1 APVFETQIHR
11 RTWIIEHDG
20 GKAEL
25 ALDSGRIVAGDKSE
39 KLAEIEIELIDGPP
53 ATVIE
58 IAKRLAAELPLA
70 IESRDKAARGYAL
83 LKGLAPPPVRA
94 ATVALDP
101 GMSAREVFIL
111 LARAAFGQVRR
122 NEAAARAGID
132 IEGVHQMRVGL
143 RRFRALLGVFR
154 KQLAAEPLATL
165 AEELRWLQGNLG
177 PAREWDVFIDETIT
191 PLIEKRPQEMGLRA
205 LRDAADKARQAA
217 YHRLR
222 RALDSPRYT
231 ALVLETEYAIES
243 GALFAGVEAEAATAL
258 DGPAIDYARWAI
270 RRRNRKMRDLP
281 SPVEELAEADLHALR
296 LNAKKARYAAEFFR
310 SLFPVKSTKGYI
322 DAVAG
327 IQDHLGALNDAYVSR
342 RLIGALR
349 RGRAKAEVARAE
361 GLVSGWYDARI
372 EADREALPA
381 AWAEFLDA
389 PRFWKRR

>member
-1 APVFETQIHR
+1 MNREIEIKLRLPQRALSRVAGCGVIASSAQGEPKGRRLVSVYWDTPELALAGRDTVLRVRRVGRRLVQTIKRGEDVALGPHARNEWEARLKEPRPAREAITEAEGLAALDGIDFTRLAPVFETQIHR

-101 GMSAREVFIL
+101 GMSAREALIL
-111 LARAAFGQVRR
+111 LARGSFGQVRR

-154 KQLAAEPLATL
+154 KQLAAEPLAAL

-205 LRDAADKARQAA
+205 LRDAAEKARQAA
-217 YHRLR
+217 YHKL
-222 RALDSPRYT
+222 
-231 ALVLETEYAIES
+231 
-243 GALFAGVEAEAATAL
+243 
-258 DGPAIDYARWAI
+258 
-270 RRRNRKMRDLP
+270 
-281 SPVEELAEADLHALR
+281 
-296 LNAKKARYAAEFFR
+296 
-310 SLFPVKSTKGYI
+310 
-322 DAVAG
+322 
-327 IQDHLGALNDAYVSR
+327 
-342 RLIGALR
+342 
-349 RGRAKAEVARAE
+349 
-361 GLVSGWYDARI
+361 
-372 EADREALPA
+372 
-381 AWAEFLDA
+381 
-389 PRFWKRR
+389 